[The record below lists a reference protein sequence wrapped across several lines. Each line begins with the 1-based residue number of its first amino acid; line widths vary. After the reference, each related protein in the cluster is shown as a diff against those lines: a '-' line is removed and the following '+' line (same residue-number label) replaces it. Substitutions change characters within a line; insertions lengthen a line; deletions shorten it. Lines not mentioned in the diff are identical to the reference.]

1 MVFSLVFNIV
11 MDVITL
17 SFRYFIKKWNKRY
30 NILVKC
36 SRYFITKCNK
46 SYKVWFL
53 LQNEKVQHK
62 LSEKSNHS
70 VEEVSFKWRLL
81 FSLHFMFSKFTFKKI
96 MELAI
101 IDKISSSFKNINKI
115 QVIYKL
121 NPLKHQPHKMV
132 KHTWTLRTNYLSI
145 FDHFLGWRL
154 KV

>member
-17 SFRYFIKKWNKRY
+17 SFRYLIKKWNKRY

-46 SYKVWFL
+46 SYKVRLL
-53 LQNEKVQHK
+53 LQNEKAQHK

-81 FSLHFMFSKFTFKKI
+81 FSLHFMFSKFTI
-96 MELAI
+96 VELAN

-115 QVIYKL
+115 KLIYKF
-121 NPLKHQPHKMV
+121 NSLKRQPHKMV
-132 KHTWTLRTNYLSI
+132 KHTWTFWTNYLSI
-145 FDHFLGWRL
+145 FDHFLDWRL